1 MSAEILCTVAPGET
15 RIALIEAG
23 SAVEI
28 FIERHASPG
37 VVGNI
42 YLGRVSRMLTGM
54 EAAFVEIGFE
64 RAGFLGLRRRRAAE
78 DEEEEPPPPVTVH
91 EGETVTVQV
100 QKASQG
106 GKGAGLTLNLTLPG
120 RYLVYAPKQDGIR
133 ISRRITD
140 EAERARL
147 ADIMDGIADADEGF
161 ILRTAAAGATMVDLE
176 SDAAYLRES
185 WSALEERTANAEA
198 PALIFSQ
205 PDPIVRVLRDR
216 ADESLRRILID
227 DAEAF
232 AAAKRYARRF
242 LPMIEPLLDHYTD
255 DEPLFERYGVEEAID
270 LALSP
275 KVELACGGH
284 LMIETTHAL
293 SAIDVNSGRHTGGVN
308 LAETLLETNLEAA
321 VEIARQVRLRN
332 LAGLIV
338 IDFIH
343 METEEHQARVLGA
356 LEGDLAGDA
365 AFGRSTGFSDL
376 GLVEISRRR
385 GREPLAEM
393 LTGDCGRCQG
403 AGRALTPL
411 ALAYR
416 VMREASREAR
426 QRPGGAITILAR
438 PQVIEALKGE
448 AGAALEA
455 LEASL
460 GREVALEADR
470 GFAPEQ
476 YDIVLD

>member
-1 MSAEILCTVAPGET
+1 MRPEILCTVAPGET

-23 SAVEI
+23 CAVEI

-37 VVGNI
+37 IVGNI

-64 RAGFLGLRRRRAAE
+64 RAGFLGLRRRRATG
-78 DEEEEPPPPVTVH
+78 DDEEEPPPPVTVH
-91 EGETVTVQV
+91 EGEAVTVQV
-100 QKASQG
+100 QRAPQG
-106 GKGAGLTLNLTLPG
+106 GKGAGLTINLTLPG
-120 RYLVYAPKQDGIR
+120 RTLVYAPKQNGIK

-140 EAERARL
+140 EDERARL
-147 ADIMDGIADADEGF
+147 ADIMGGIAGADEGF
-161 ILRTAAAGATMVDLE
+161 ILRTAAAGAGMVDLE
-176 SDAAYLRES
+176 SDAAYLREL
-185 WSALEERTANAEA
+185 WSEVEERSANAEA
-198 PALIFSQ
+198 PALIFEE
-205 PDPIVRVLRDR
+205 PDPIVRTLRDR
-216 ADESLRRILID
+216 AHGSLRRILID

-232 AAAKRYARRF
+232 AAARRYAQRF
-242 LPMIEPLLDHYTD
+242 MPMIEELLEHYTD

-275 KVELACGGH
+275 KVELACGGY

-293 SAIDVNSGRHTGGVN
+293 SAIDVNSGRHTGGAN
-308 LAETLLETNLEAA
+308 LAETILETNLEAA

-343 METEEHQARVLGA
+343 METEEHQARVLA
-356 LEGDLAGDA
+356 AFEGGLAGDPG
-365 AFGRSTGFSDL
+365 FGRSTGFSDL

-393 LTGDCGRCQG
+393 LTGDCRRCQG
-403 AGRALTPL
+403 SGSALTPL

-416 VMREASREAR
+416 IVRQVSLEAKRSPSA
-426 QRPGGAITILAR
+426 AITIVAR
-438 PQVIEALKGE
+438 PLVIEALRGE

-455 LEASL
+455 LEDAL
-460 GREVALEADR
+460 GHEVALEAD
-470 GFAPEQ
+470 GGYGPEQ
-476 YDIVLD
+476 FDIVLD

>member
-42 YLGRVSRMLTGM
+42 YLGRVSRMLSGM
-54 EAAFVEIGFE
+54 EAAFVEIGLE
-64 RAGFLGLRRRRAAE
+64 RAGFLGLRRRRATDDA
-78 DEEEEPPPPVTVH
+78 EEEPPPPVTVH
-91 EGETVTVQV
+91 EGEAVAVQV

-106 GKGAGLTLNLTLPG
+106 GKGAGLTINLTLPG
-120 RYLVYAPKQDGIR
+120 RYLVYAPKQDGIK

-140 EAERARL
+140 ESERARL
-147 ADIMDGIADADEGF
+147 ADIMGGIVGADEGF
-161 ILRTAAAGATMVDLE
+161 ILRTAAAGAAMVDLE
-176 SDAAYLRES
+176 NDAAYLREL
-185 WSALEERTANAEA
+185 WSEVEERGANAEA
-198 PALIFSQ
+198 PALIFEE
-205 PDPIVRVLRDR
+205 PDPIVRTLRDR
-216 ADESLRRILID
+216 ANESLRRILID
-227 DAEAF
+227 DAGAF
-232 AAAKRYARRF
+232 AAAKRYAERF
-242 LPMIEPLLDHYTD
+242 LPMIEELLDHYTD

-270 LALSP
+270 LALAP

-293 SAIDVNSGRHTGGVN
+293 NAIDVNSGRHTGGAN
-308 LAETLLETNLEAA
+308 LAETILETNLEAA

-343 METEEHQARVLGA
+343 METEEDQARVLAAFEGA
-356 LEGDLAGDA
+356 LTGDP

-393 LTGDCGRCQG
+393 LMGDCGRCQG

-416 VMREASREAR
+416 IAREASREAKLG
-426 QRPGGAITILAR
+426 PGGAITIIAR
-438 PQVIEALKGE
+438 PLVIEALSGE

-455 LEASL
+455 LEDAL
-460 GREVALEADR
+460 GHEVALEADR
-470 GFAPEQ
+470 GYGPEQ

>member
-15 RIALIEAG
+15 RIALIEADR
-23 SAVEI
+23 AVEI

-64 RAGFLGLRRRRAAE
+64 RAGFLGLRRRRATD
-78 DEEEEPPPPVTVH
+78 DEEEEPPPVTVH

-100 QKASQG
+100 QRASQG
-106 GKGAGLTLNLTLPG
+106 GKGAGLTINLTLPG
-120 RYLVYAPKQDGIR
+120 RYLVYAPKQDGIK

-147 ADIMDGIADADEGF
+147 ADIMGGIAELDEGF
-161 ILRTAAAGATMVDLE
+161 ILRTAAAGAAMVDLE

-185 WSALEERTANAEA
+185 WSEVEERSANAEA
-198 PALIFSQ
+198 PALIFSE
-205 PDPIVRVLRDR
+205 PDPIVRILRDR
-216 ADESLRRILID
+216 AHESLRRILID
-227 DAEAF
+227 DAGAF
-232 AAAKRYARRF
+232 AAARRYSGRF
-242 LPMIEPLLDHYTD
+242 LPMIEPLLEHYTD

-270 LALSP
+270 LALAP
-275 KVELACGGH
+275 KVELACGGY

-293 SAIDVNSGRHTGGVN
+293 SAIDVNSGRHTSGVN
-308 LAETLLETNLEAA
+308 LAETILETNLEAA

-343 METEEHQARVLGA
+343 METEEHQARVLEVI
-356 LEGDLAGDA
+356 EGDLAGDP

-385 GREPLAEM
+385 GREPLAET

-403 AGRALTPL
+403 TGSALTPL

-416 VMREASREAR
+416 IMREASGEAKLGP
-426 QRPGGAITILAR
+426 PGGAITILAR
-438 PQVIEALKGE
+438 PLVIEALRGE
-448 AGAALEA
+448 AGA
-455 LEASL
+455 
-460 GREVALEADR
+460 
-470 GFAPEQ
+470 EQ

>member
-23 SAVEI
+23 RAVEI

-54 EAAFVEIGFE
+54 EAAFVEIGLD
-64 RAGFLGLRRRRAAE
+64 RAGFLGLRRRPAA
-78 DEEEEPPPPVTVH
+78 DDEEEPPPPVTVH
-91 EGETVTVQV
+91 EGESVIVQV
-100 QKASQG
+100 QRASQG

-120 RYLVYAPKQDGIR
+120 RYLVYAPRQDGIK

-147 ADIMDGIADADEGF
+147 ADIMEGIADAGEGF
-161 ILRTAAAGATMVDLE
+161 ILRTAAAGAAMVDLE
-176 SDAAYLRES
+176 NDAAYLREL
-185 WSALEERTANAEA
+185 WAEVEESSGDAEA
-198 PALIFSQ
+198 PALIFSE
-205 PDPIVRVLRDR
+205 PDPIVRALRDR
-216 ADESLRRILID
+216 ADESLRRIVID
-227 DAEAF
+227 DAGAF
-232 AAAKRYARRF
+232 AAAKRYAERF
-242 LPMIEPLLDHYTD
+242 LPMIEPLLEHDTD
-255 DEPLFERYGVEEAID
+255 EEPLFERYGVEEAID

-275 KVELACGGH
+275 KVELACGGDV
-284 LMIETTHAL
+284 MIETTHAL
-293 SAIDVNSGRHTGGVN
+293 SAIDVNSGRHTGGAN
-308 LAETLLETNLEAA
+308 LAETILETNLEAA

-343 METEEHQARVLGA
+343 METEEHQARVLAAFEGA
-356 LEGDLAGDA
+356 LAGDP

-393 LTGDCGRCQG
+393 MTGACGRCQG
-403 AGRALTPL
+403 SGSTLSPL
-411 ALAYR
+411 ALAYCILR
-416 VMREASREAR
+416 DAALEAKLG
-426 QRPGGAITILAR
+426 PGGAITIIAR
-438 PQVIEALKGE
+438 PLVIEALRGA
-448 AGAALEA
+448 AGAALAA
-455 LEASL
+455 LEDAL

-470 GFAPEQ
+470 GYGVEQ
-476 YDIVLD
+476 YDLVLD